1 MFAEIKGIAALVVII
16 FTVVSGWIMGV
27 RMRRRAR
34 RALGRRVSDGELLS
48 INTWMEVQQAEQR
61 ENPRNEP
68 TLW

>member
-61 ENPRNEP
+61 ENPRAEP

>member
-61 ENPRNEP
+61 ENPRTEP